1 MGISTVTGIFFK
13 LPAGAISDIVGRRRM
28 ILAGLLV
35 FAFVPFLYLLVSD
48 YRLLIGIRF
57 LHGFATAIFGPVAM
71 ALVMDLAGGKKG
83 EMLSWFS
90 SLTIVGTLLGA
101 PVGGFILNGA
111 TPDGLTLGAFQTAYV
126 VSGVFGIASLLIA
139 LRWLPAQQRPAQPRS
154 VKEAYR
160 KLLSGV
166 REVASDRRVLITSK
180 MEGLQNMTVGA
191 LEAFLPIYAV
201 TVAGL
206 SMFQAGLLWG
216 AMILVTIGVK
226 PLMGRISDRS
236 GRRPLIVAGMLLC
249 AFSFAAIPLLGGFIP
264 LLAAALVFGV
274 GEALVTSSSAALVG
288 DLCREKNFGAAM
300 GTFGTIYDI
309 GHAAGPILAGVLI
322 AGYGYLPSFWIIAA
336 VLILAVPVFTMIVR
350 EG

>member
-1 MGISTVTGIFFK
+1 M
-13 LPAGAISDIVGRRRM
+13 
-28 ILAGLLV
+28 
-35 FAFVPFLYLLVSD
+35 
-48 YRLLIGIRF
+48 
-57 LHGFATAIFGPVAM
+57 
-71 ALVMDLAGGKKG
+71 
-83 EMLSWFS
+83 
-90 SLTIVGTLLGA
+90 
-101 PVGGFILNGA
+101 
-111 TPDGLTLGAFQTAYV
+111 
-126 VSGVFGIASLLIA
+126 
-139 LRWLPAQQRPAQPRS
+139 
-154 VKEAYR
+154 KEAYR

-226 PLMGRISDRS
+226 PLMGRISDHS

-249 AFSFAAIPLLGGFIP
+249 AFSFAAIPLLGNFIL

-274 GEALVTSSSAALVG
+274 GEALVTSSSGALVG

-322 AGYGYLPSFWIIAA
+322 AGYGYLPSFWIMAT
-336 VLILAVPVFTMIVR
+336 VLIIAVPVFTMIVR